1 MDSDLYIFDGSSSSS
16 SICHSTDPDMFSSDT
31 TTTTDLFC
39 NNPYLNPLMDDH
51 QSLSFF
57 ESFTPTTHHLLS
69 SSPPISQLQTL
80 TLSHTNSFPNFS
92 GFENYDAVKTEQL
105 LFNSSF
111 DAPIMED
118 SSIFQNQ
125 NLLNSPEDSFFS
137 GHMRRVYST
146 GDLQNLGRDFT
157 GQRSYSSP
165 LAAESTSTT
174 LFSGEEQS
182 LRVGRY
188 NSEERKEK
196 ISKYRA
202 KRTQRNFTKTIKYA
216 CRKTLADNRPRVRG
230 RFARNDEVFENPK
243 IASSFTRQ
251 ENDDDLW
258 NLDGLHEE
266 EEACVNLV
274 ECQSQSQSQSQPQLQ
289 MQYMTNSYW

>member
-31 TTTTDLFC
+31 TTTTTTDLFC

-51 QSLSFF
+51 QSLNFF
-57 ESFTPTTHHLLS
+57 DNFTPTSHHHLLS

-92 GFENYDAVKTEQL
+92 GFESFDTVKTEQL
-105 LFNSSF
+105 LFNSPF
-111 DAPIMED
+111 DAPFMED
-118 SSIFQNQ
+118 SSTFQNQ
-125 NLLNSPEDSFFS
+125 NLLNSPEDSYFS

-146 GDLQNLGRDFT
+146 GDLQNMRRDFT

-165 LAAESTSTT
+165 LAVESSSTT
-174 LFSGEEQS
+174 QFTGEDQS
-182 LRVGRY
+182 LKVGRY
-188 NSEERKEK
+188 SSEERKEK

-251 ENDDDLW
+251 ENNDDDLW

-266 EEACVNLV
+266 EEACVSLV
-274 ECQSQSQSQSQPQLQ
+274 ECQPQLQ
-289 MQYMTNSYW
+289 MQYMTNSFW

>member
-51 QSLSFF
+51 QSFNLF
-57 ESFTPTTHHLLS
+57 ESFTPTTSHHLLS

-92 GFENYDAVKTEQL
+92 AFESFDAVKTEQL
-105 LFNSSF
+105 LFNTQF

-118 SSIFQNQ
+118 SFQNQ

-137 GHMRRVYST
+137 GYMRRGYST
-146 GDLQNLGRDFT
+146 GDLQNLRRDFT

-165 LAAESTSTT
+165 LAVESSSTT
-174 LFSGEEQS
+174 LFSGEDQS
-182 LRVGRY
+182 LKVGRY
-188 NSEERKEK
+188 SSEERKEK

-230 RFARNDEVFENPK
+230 RFARNDEVLENPK
-243 IASSFTRQ
+243 IASSFTGQ

-274 ECQSQSQSQSQPQLQ
+274 ESQPQSQLQ
-289 MQYMTNSYW
+289 MQYMTNSLW

>member
-16 SICHSTDPDMFSSDT
+16 SICHSIDPDMFSSD
-31 TTTTDLFC
+31 TTTDLFC
-39 NNPYLNPLMDDH
+39 NNPYLNPLMDDK
-51 QSLSFF
+51 SLNFF
-57 ESFTPTTHHLLS
+57 ENFTPSSQHHHLLS

-92 GFENYDAVKTEQL
+92 GFESFDAVKTEQL
-105 LFNSSF
+105 LFNSPF
-111 DAPIMED
+111 DVPIMED
-118 SSIFQNQ
+118 SSTFQNQ
-125 NLLNSPEDSFFS
+125 NLLNSPENSFFT

-146 GDLQNLGRDFT
+146 GDLQNLRRDFT

-165 LAAESTSTT
+165 LTVESSSTT
-174 LFSGEEQS
+174 MFSGEEQN
-182 LRVGRY
+182 LRAGRY
-188 NSEERKEK
+188 SAEERKEK

-243 IASSFTRQ
+243 FASSFTRQ
-251 ENDDDLW
+251 DDDELW

-266 EEACVNLV
+266 EAFVSLV
-274 ECQSQSQSQSQPQLQ
+274 ECQSQSQPQ
-289 MQYMTNSYW
+289 YTTDSFW